1 MLTHTRTHTHT
12 LIRNHHKSVMSR
24 IWNPFVLLWT
34 INHTCSICVR
44 ALTADIY
51 MHTRTF
57 HGSFHL
63 QYHVHLMTCT
73 CSFPPVMT
81 YFSSPHAFTTIRQ
94 HWTHL
99 CRHGQ
104 TKAGEVGFIFYII
117 RTSVQMM
124 SRHLRQQRVMMS
136 DRVDRKA
143 LFILFN
149 LITWKVTV
157 SSMLIW
163 LSNSN
168 NRDSQIEK

>member
-1 MLTHTRTHTHT
+1 MSFILGKCSRTHAHTNTHFDK
-12 LIRNHHKSVMSR
+12 KSSQ
-24 IWNPFVLLWT
+24 
-34 INHTCSICVR
+34 ICYNVKDLKPLCAVVNNKSHMQYMRVR

-94 HWTHL
+94 HL

-117 RTSVQMM
+117 ITSVQMM

-157 SSMLIW
+157 SSMLI
-163 LSNSN
+163 
-168 NRDSQIEK
+168 